1 LLIRTIVDNFIFNLH
16 KYIIA
21 LLKANMSEKRTLS
34 MHKRL
39 YIPGPVEVSDDVL
52 EKMSTPMIGHRTK
65 DASALQQRIS
75 EKLQKVMCTKNTIV
89 LSTSSGSG
97 LMEGAVRSF
106 TKTRA
111 AVFSIGAFGKRWHK
125 MCTSN
130 GIAADIFESELGQI
144 TTPEMLEAALSTG
157 KYDLITITQNETSTG
172 IHNPMARLAE
182 VYKKYPDV
190 IVCVDAVSS
199 MAGDYIP
206 VDELGIDV
214 CITSSQ
220 KCLGLPPGL
229 AIASV
234 SDRAIEKAKT
244 IENRGLYFDYVEL
257 VKFVKEKP
265 YQYPSTPSESH
276 MFALDYQLDKI
287 LEEGID
293 NRYKRH
299 CEMAEI
305 VRDWAR
311 KNCELYSDPDN
322 LSVTVTCITNTTG
335 IPFADINKA
344 MGERG
349 YLMSNGYGPLKDVT
363 FRIAHMA
370 DTTPDDIRVMLK
382 DLDEVIADLKAK
394 A

>member
-1 LLIRTIVDNFIFNLH
+1 
-16 KYIIA
+16 
-21 LLKANMSEKRTLS
+21 
-34 MHKRL
+34 MHKKL
-39 YIPGPVEVSDDVL
+39 YIPGPVEVRDDVL
-52 EKMSTPMIGHRTK
+52 AQMAKPMIGHRTK
-65 DASALQQRIS
+65 DASALQQGIS
-75 EKLQKVMCTKNTIV
+75 EKLQKVMGTKNTII

-97 LMEGAVRSF
+97 LMEGAARCF
-106 TKTRA
+106 TKNRA

-125 MCTSN
+125 MFTCN
-130 GIAADIFESELGQI
+130 GVPADIFESELGQP
-144 TTPEMLEAALSTG
+144 TTPEMVDEVLSTG
-157 KYDLITITQNETSTG
+157 KYDCITITHNETSTG
-172 IHNPMARLAE
+172 IHNPIAAIMD
-182 VYKKYPDV
+182 VVKSKYPET
-190 IVCVDAVSS
+190 IVCVDTVSS

-214 CITSSQ
+214 CITSTQ
-220 KCLGLPPGL
+220 KCLGLPPGMS
-229 AIASV
+229 IASV

-265 YQYPSTPSESH
+265 FQYPSTPSLSH
-276 MFALDYQLDKI
+276 MYALDYQLDRI
-287 LEEGID
+287 LAEGIE

-311 KNCELYSDPDN
+311 KNCELYSNPDH

-335 IPFADINKA
+335 LTFAELNKA
-344 MGERG
+344 MGEKG
-349 YLMSNGYGPLKDVT
+349 YLISNGYGDLKDKT

-370 DTTPDDIRVMLK
+370 DTTI
-382 DLDEVIADLKAK
+382 DEIKTLLADLEATIKELQAAK